1 MATVIVRLSGFA
13 LFQSKKGGFS
23 LVTILD
29 GKTLAKK
36 MTATLKTRVA
46 ALQQKQ
52 VQPKFAVL
60 IAGADPASEIYLR
73 NKVRRAQRLGIQV
86 AVFRF
91 PETVTAAALIQ
102 QIQQLNQD
110 TTIHAIMLEMPLP
123 AQLDSQKIIAAI
135 DPAKDADGIHPLN
148 LGRILT
154 GQPNLLPNT
163 PYGIME
169 LLKAYHIPL
178 VGKNAVVVG
187 RSTIVGKPI
196 AALLTNQHATVTIAH
211 SRTQKLTQLLQ
222 QADLIVAATGRPE
235 WLRADAV
242 QSGAV
247 VIDVGM
253 NQNAAG
259 KLVGD
264 VAYAE
269 VAAKAGAITPVPG
282 GVGPM
287 TNVMLMTQ
295 IVMLAERSLANA

>member
-1 MATVIVRLSGFA
+1 M
-13 LFQSKKGGFS
+13 
-23 LVTILD
+23 TILD
-29 GKTLAKK
+29 GKALAKK
-36 MTATLKTRVA
+36 MTATLKQRVT
-46 ALQQKQ
+46 ALQQRQ
-52 VQPKFAVL
+52 IQPKFAVI

-73 NKVRRAQRLGIQV
+73 NKVRRAERLGIEV

-91 PETVTAAALIQ
+91 PADVTAATLIQ

-110 TTIHAIMLEMPLP
+110 ATIHAIMLEMPLP
-123 AQLDSQKIIAAI
+123 KQLDSQTIIAAI

-154 GQPNLLPNT
+154 GQPGLLPNT

-169 LLKAYHIPL
+169 LLKAYQIPL
-178 VGKNAVVVG
+178 VGANAVVVG

-211 SRTQKLTQLLQ
+211 SRTKALTQLLQ

-235 WLRADAV
+235 WLRAEAV
-242 QSGAV
+242 KPGAV

-295 IVMLAERSLANA
+295 IVNLAEGSQANV

>member
-1 MATVIVRLSGFA
+1 
-13 LFQSKKGGFS
+13 
-23 LVTILD
+23 VTILD
-29 GKTLAKK
+29 GKALAKK
-36 MTATLKTRVA
+36 MTATLKQRVT
-46 ALQQKQ
+46 ALQQRQ
-52 VQPKFAVL
+52 IQPKFAVI

-73 NKVRRAQRLGIQV
+73 NKVRRAERLGIEV

-91 PETVTAAALIQ
+91 PADVTATTLIQ

-110 TTIHAIMLEMPLP
+110 ATIHAIMLEMPLP
-123 AQLDSQKIIAAI
+123 KQLDSQTIIAAI

-154 GQPNLLPNT
+154 GQPGLLPNT

-169 LLKAYHIPL
+169 LLKAYQISL
-178 VGKNAVVVG
+178 VGANAVVVG

-211 SRTQKLTQLLQ
+211 SRTKALTQLLQ

-235 WLRADAV
+235 WLRAEAV
-242 QSGAV
+242 KPGAV

-295 IVMLAERSLANA
+295 IVNLAEGSQANV

>member
-1 MATVIVRLSGFA
+1 M
-13 LFQSKKGGFS
+13 
-23 LVTILD
+23 TILD
-29 GKTLAKK
+29 GKALAKK
-36 MTATLKTRVA
+36 MTATLKQRVT
-46 ALQQKQ
+46 ALQQRQ
-52 VQPKFAVL
+52 IQPKFAVI

-73 NKVRRAQRLGIQV
+73 NKVRRAERLGIEV

-91 PETVTAAALIQ
+91 PADVTATTLIQ

-110 TTIHAIMLEMPLP
+110 ATIHAIMLEMPLP
-123 AQLDSQKIIAAI
+123 KQLDSQTIIAAI

-154 GQPNLLPNT
+154 GQPGLLPNT

-169 LLKAYHIPL
+169 LLKAYQIPL
-178 VGKNAVVVG
+178 VGANAVVVG

-211 SRTQKLTQLLQ
+211 SRTKALTQLLQ

-235 WLRADAV
+235 WLRAEAV
-242 QSGAV
+242 KPGAV

-295 IVMLAERSLANA
+295 IVNLAEGRQANV